1 MFTILTH
8 IRNIKG
14 NLRRAFQRAF
24 YGIDECIR
32 NGWGLEYQ
40 FEFIIPEIKK
50 FCERYLKDIP
60 EKELHDK
67 KQFNYNRYQ
76 VLLKTLELIKEWEEC
91 DDFKQIPLKEQIKK
105 GELFELELIK
115 EKDYL
120 FNELVKYIANNMGY
134 YWD

>member
-14 NLRRAFQRAF
+14 DLRRAYQRAF

-40 FEFIIPEIKK
+40 FEIIVPEIKK
-50 FCERYLKDIP
+50 FCERYLSDVP
-60 EKELHDK
+60 EKEQNDK
-67 KQFNYNRYQ
+67 NEFNYKRYQ
-76 VLLKTLELIKEWEEC
+76 VLLETLKRIKEWEEC
-91 DDFKQIPLKEQIKK
+91 DDFEKLPQKEWIKK
-105 GELFELELIK
+105 GEYLK
-115 EKDYL
+115 KDYL
-120 FNELVKYIANNMGY
+120 FNELVKYIANNMGW